1 MNVTFKKLDD
11 LNAIISIEVKNED
24 YQENLNKQFK
34 DYRKKAKIPGFRP
47 GTVPLGMV
55 KQMIGKS
62 VLFEEVNRLTS
73 EELYKYLQDNKIDI
87 LGQPMTSSSMES
99 ETDFDN
105 YGDFTF
111 HFDLGLAPV
120 FDLKVSTKDKLTR
133 YEIELDG
140 KEVETEIKNLRRQNG
155 KLENID
161 KSETENDSIFLIM
174 TETNAKGEHKDGG
187 VFEQEV
193 TVLPEVVKSKKVK
206 KQLLNVSIDD
216 ELKINVFDLFNDNEM
231 VVSHSLGI
239 EKEAVSSLSKNF
251 VGKVKEIKRVFPAE
265 LNQEFF
271 DLVMGPGAVSNEEE
285 FNKKIEENLGSYYV
299 AESEKQ
305 LEAEINSVLEK
316 NHKLTLPD
324 DFLKRWLQG
333 TKPETYT
340 ADKVD
345 ELYAEESNVLR
356 KQLIREKIAEQENV
370 EVTDED
376 INQTSFAYTA
386 QMLRQYGLNNP
397 DPAMIQ
403 NFEAKNREEK
413 NYLLRI
419 RDVVVDKKV
428 LDKVKDMITI
438 KTKKISVDKFYDEI
452 KKFNDKK

>member
-24 YQENLNKQFK
+24 YQDNLNKQFK

-87 LGQPMTSSSMES
+87 LGQPMTSSSLES

-133 YEIELDG
+133 YEIELNG

-161 KSETENDSIFLIM
+161 KSETENDSIVLIM

-206 KQLLNVSIDD
+206 KQLLNVSVDD

-251 VGKVKEIKRVFPAE
+251 IGKVKEIKRVFPAE

-271 DLVMGPGAVSNEEE
+271 DLVMGPGTVSNEEE

-316 NHKLTLPD
+316 NHQLTLPD

-370 EVTDED
+370 EVSDED

-403 NFEAKNREEK
+403 NFEAKNREEQ

-419 RDVVVDKKV
+419 RDVVVEKKV
-428 LDKVKDMITI
+428 IDKVKDMITI
-438 KTKKISVDKFYDEI
+438 KSKKISVDKFYNEI

>member
-161 KSETENDSIFLIM
+161 KSETENDSIVLIM

-206 KQLLNVSIDD
+206 KQLLNVSVDD

-231 VVSHSLGI
+231 VVYHSLGI

-419 RDVVVDKKV
+419 RDVVVDNKV

>member
-24 YQENLNKQFK
+24 YQDNLNKQFK

-47 GTVPLGMV
+47 GAVPLGMV

-87 LGQPMTSSSMES
+87 LGQPMTSSSLES

-120 FDLKVSTKDKLTR
+120 FELKVSTKDKLTR

-161 KSETENDSIFLIM
+161 KSETENDSIVLIM

-206 KQLLNVSIDD
+206 KQLLNVSVDD

-251 VGKVKEIKRVFPAE
+251 IGKVKEIKRVFPAE

-316 NHKLTLPD
+316 NHQLTLPD

-370 EVTDED
+370 EVSDED

-419 RDVVVDKKV
+419 RDVVVEKKV
-428 LDKVKDMITI
+428 IDKVKDMITI
-438 KTKKISVDKFYDEI
+438 KSKKISVDKFYNEI